1 MLNEKPKA
9 TWPIS
14 WKEFSLCH
22 KLWIYNPYIFETK
35 WRKSFIFQ
43 TYIIWYNRIYSLKY
57 LRSTTLE
64 SKDIGLRKAEFVAN
78 TQFLYWGIR
87 NQMFTNWA
95 VINNA
100 FYQVL
105 FTETSDRN
113 ESKINLNFGS
123 ETTFW
128 W

>member
-1 MLNEKPKA
+1 M
-9 TWPIS
+9 
-14 WKEFSLCH
+14 
-22 KLWIYNPYIFETK
+22 
-35 WRKSFIFQ
+35 
-43 TYIIWYNRIYSLKY
+43 
-57 LRSTTLE
+57 TLE

-78 TQFLYWGIR
+78 TLFLYWGIR

-123 ETTFW
+123 DTTFW
-128 W
+128 